1 MNIGIDASRAA
12 RALRTGT
19 ENYSLHV
26 IRALLDLGTH
36 HTFTLYF
43 NQPPEPA
50 LFPALPNVRL
60 RVIPFPRLWTHIR
73 LAAEVRMRPPD
84 VLFVP
89 AHVLPLTPGRA
100 VATVHDLGYRYFPR
114 AHPWASRVY
123 LEWGTRHNARA
134 GRLVIAD
141 SNATREDLVR
151 FYRVPAD
158 KIRVAYPGVR
168 PGLGPV
174 RDAAAVRDTLC
185 RYGIEPPYVLYVG
198 TLQPRKNL
206 TRLIEAF
213 AQVPPPHQL
222 VLAGRKGWM
231 YDAILRRAEELGIGD
246 RVRFTGY
253 VPDEDLPALLSGAAL
268 FAFPSLYE
276 GFGLPVLEAMA
287 CGAPVVCSNTSS
299 LPEVAGEAAV
309 LVPPTDTEALAAAM
323 NRVLADDALRAELIR
338 RGQER
343 VKLFTWRRCA
353 EEILKALE
361 EACV

>member
-1 MNIGIDASRAA
+1 MNIGVDASRAT
-12 RALRTGT
+12 RAARTGT
-19 ENYSLHV
+19 ENYSLYV
-26 IRALLDLGTH
+26 IRALMEAGAQ

-43 NQPPEPA
+43 NEPPEPG

-73 LAAEVRMRPPD
+73 LAAEVQLRPPD

-89 AHVLPLTPGRA
+89 AHVLPLVPGRA
-100 VATVHDLGYRYFPR
+100 VATVHDLGYRHFPQ
-114 AHPWASRVY
+114 AHPWAARMY

-141 SNATREDLVR
+141 SHATREDLIR

-158 KIRVAYPGVR
+158 KIRVAYPGLR
-168 PGLGPV
+168 PDLQPV
-174 RDAAAVRDTLC
+174 QNAAALEAALR

-206 TRLIEAF
+206 ARLIEAF
-213 AQVPPPHQL
+213 AQVPPPYRL

-231 YDAILRRAEELGIGD
+231 YGEILRRAEESGIGE
-246 RVRFTGY
+246 RVLFPGY
-253 VPDEDLPALLSGAAL
+253 VPDEDLSALLTGAAL

-287 CGAPVVCSNTSS
+287 CGAPVVCSDAGS
-299 LPEVAGEAAV
+299 LPEVAGDAAI

-323 NRVLADDALRAELIR
+323 NRVLADEGLRAELVR
-338 RGQER
+338 RGRER
-343 VKLFTWRRCA
+343 ARLFTWRRCA

-361 EACV
+361 DAAA